1 MKVCFQLKVLLI
13 IFSSIELFNASK
25 KKDLKIERMHMILFK
40 FEKETC
46 CYSDTNF

>member
-1 MKVCFQLKVLLI
+1 MPR
-13 IFSSIELFNASK
+13 K
-25 KKDLKIERMHMILFK
+25 KEDLKIERMHMILFK